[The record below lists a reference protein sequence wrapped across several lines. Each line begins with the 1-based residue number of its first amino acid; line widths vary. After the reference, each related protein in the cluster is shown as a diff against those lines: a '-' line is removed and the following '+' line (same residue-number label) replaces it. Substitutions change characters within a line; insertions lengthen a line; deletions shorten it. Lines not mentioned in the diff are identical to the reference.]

1 MDRNEAIAQIAEAA
15 IAGIAMTAENAIK
28 LLDGGSFTDA
38 ITATATEAST
48 AQTVASTGEKR
59 PRGRPRKAEGPAPE
73 ITPTPE
79 PEPEP
84 TTEVVAHN
92 EETAIEADEMDV
104 YHADKFDV
112 EERAFPVY
120 PDSWFAENLEEARN
134 HCRALLSARMAEI
147 GPDETRKEV
156 LTTTQKGRVSDFDAE
171 ACAKFYR
178 AITRA
183 IVNV

>member
-1 MDRNEAIAQIAEAA
+1 MDRNEAIAHIAEAA
-15 IAGIAMTAENAIK
+15 IAGITIISENAIK
-28 LLDGGSFTDA
+28 LLDGGSFADA
-38 ITATATEAST
+38 IVATATEAST
-48 AQTVASTGEKR
+48 TQTVASTGEKR
-59 PRGRPRKAEGPAPE
+59 PRGRPRKAEAPV
-73 ITPTPE
+73 P
-79 PEPEP
+79 
-84 TTEVVAHN
+84 
-92 EETAIEADEMDV
+92 ETAPTIEEESVVEEVPIAAIIEADEMDV

-120 PDSWFAENLEEARN
+120 PDSWFAENLEEARD

>member
-1 MDRNEAIAQIAEAA
+1 
-15 IAGIAMTAENAIK
+15 
-28 LLDGGSFTDA
+28 
-38 ITATATEAST
+38 
-48 AQTVASTGEKR
+48 
-59 PRGRPRKAEGPAPE
+59 
-73 ITPTPE
+73 
-79 PEPEP
+79 
-84 TTEVVAHN
+84 
-92 EETAIEADEMDV
+92 MDV

>member
-28 LLDGGSFTDA
+28 LLDGGSFADA
-38 ITATATEAST
+38 IVATATEASMV
-48 AQTVASTGEKR
+48 QTVASTGEKR
-59 PRGRPRKAEGPAPE
+59 PRGRPRKTEGPAP
-73 ITPTPE
+73 TS
-79 PEPEP
+79 EPEP
-84 TTEVVAHN
+84 TTEAAAEA
-92 EETAIEADEMDV
+92 EEAAAAEADEMDV

>member
-1 MDRNEAIAQIAEAA
+1 MDRNQAIAHIAEAA
-15 IAGIAMTAENAIK
+15 ITGITLISENAIK
-28 LLDGGSFTDA
+28 LLDGGSFAEA
-38 ITATATEAST
+38 IVATATEAST
-48 AQTVASTGEKR
+48 AQTTASTGEKR
-59 PRGRPRKAEGPAPE
+59 PRGRPRKTEAPAPAPE
-73 ITPTPE
+73 A
-79 PEPEP
+79 
-84 TTEVVAHN
+84 VAEDEA
-92 EETAIEADEMDV
+92 EEAGAEADEMDV

-112 EERAFPVY
+112 QERAFPVY

>member
-1 MDRNEAIAQIAEAA
+1 MDRNEAIAHIAEAA
-15 IAGIAMTAENAIK
+15 IAGITIISENAIK
-28 LLDGGSFTDA
+28 LLDGGSFAEA
-38 ITATATEAST
+38 IAATATEAST
-48 AQTVASTGEKR
+48 MQTVASTGEKR

>member
-1 MDRNEAIAQIAEAA
+1 MDRNEAIAHIAEAA
-15 IAGIAMTAENAIK
+15 IAGITIISENAIK
-28 LLDGGSFTDA
+28 LLDGGGFTEA
-38 ITATATEAST
+38 IVATATEAST
-48 AQTVASTGEKR
+48 VQTVASTGEKR
-59 PRGRPRKAEGPAPE
+59 PRGRPRKAEAPAPASE
-73 ITPTPE
+73 HTPE
-79 PEPEP
+79 PEPI
-84 TTEVVAHN
+84 TEVVAEN
-92 EETAIEADEMDV
+92 EEATIEADEMDV

>member
-1 MDRNEAIAQIAEAA
+1 MDRNEAIAHIAEAA
-15 IAGIAMTAENAIK
+15 IAGITIISENAIK
-28 LLDGGSFTDA
+28 LLDGGSFAEA
-38 ITATATEAST
+38 IVATATEANT

-59 PRGRPRKAEGPAPE
+59 PRGRPRKAEAPAPE
-73 ITPTPE
+73 PTPA

-84 TTEVVAHN
+84 TTEVVVEA
-92 EETAIEADEMDV
+92 EEAGAGADEMDV

>member
-1 MDRNEAIAQIAEAA
+1 MDRNEAIAHIAEAA
-15 IAGIAMTAENAIK
+15 IAGITIISENAIK
-28 LLDGGSFTDA
+28 LLDGGSFAEA
-38 ITATATEAST
+38 IVATATEAST
-48 AQTVASTGEKR
+48 TQTAASTGEKR
-59 PRGRPRKAEGPAPE
+59 PRGRPRKAEAPAPE
-73 ITPTPE
+73 PAPTVEEESVAEEVPITAT
-79 PEPEP
+79 
-84 TTEVVAHN
+84 
-92 EETAIEADEMDV
+92 IEADEMDV